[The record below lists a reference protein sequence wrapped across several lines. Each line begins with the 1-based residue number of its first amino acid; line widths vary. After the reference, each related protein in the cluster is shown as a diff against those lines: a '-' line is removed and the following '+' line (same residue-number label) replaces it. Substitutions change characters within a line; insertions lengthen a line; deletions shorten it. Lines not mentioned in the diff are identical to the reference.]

1 MIDKKDNPT
10 KKFRINSGSTEEDRV
25 KRIEAIERMTNS
37 SLTELAT
44 TTYSSKEVEGN
55 IESYLGSI
63 EIPVGLA
70 GPIKMIHDNGELEDI
85 YAPVATNEGALIASM
100 TRGAYA
106 ISLSG
111 GFDSKVI
118 RQRMSRCPMFCFKNM
133 RSATVFSEWIN
144 KNFDSIKKETQ
155 KYSNHANLVEV
166 IPQIFGKNIHLRFE
180 FETGDASGQNM
191 TTTCTWNA
199 CLWIENKYNS
209 QTKIEQNIL
218 SHAIEANG
226 SSDKKLSSR
235 SMISTRGIRVVAE
248 CHFPERVLKRVLKV
262 SSQDIIDLY
271 IKANPMAV
279 NDGMSGYNVNTA
291 NAIAAFFASTGQ
303 DLACIHES
311 SAGILQVEKT
321 EEGLY
326 MAITLPSLVI
336 GTIGGGTG
344 LKGPKEILKIL
355 KCNGPGTVQR
365 LAKIIAGYALGL
377 ELSTMSAIMSG
388 HFATSHERL
397 GRNRPIELL
406 KEHELNLEFF
416 QKNLNISNIQSVQ
429 LNQEMEIKNGI
440 VSEVTSKVSKKPIG
454 FYPFTM
460 TIDEKHID
468 TVLKLK
474 PLDEEILLGFEIIAG
489 LVSNDLKLAFSTWKK
504 KNAFINSHNKEVEA
518 YKSLNQS
525 HPQYI
530 PKLYGTTKI
539 VDREIY
545 AIAKE
550 YLNSKDITH
559 FNTENNPSVW
569 TYDNKLN
576 VIKAIAEIH
585 SDYFQLPNHFATSNL
600 NLEEKINLIPFYQET
615 TEQAFMAL
623 EWFTAEEKDWFN
635 KINLDLSK
643 WYKDY
648 LELPKTFI
656 HNDFSPRNIC
666 LRKNGTPCFYDWE
679 LCEIAPP
686 QRDFIEFMAFTQ
698 DGQTDFK
705 EFEKLSRI
713 HFNEFINATNLDI
726 NFHQWQMGLLVS
738 SYDFLIDR
746 LSFYMIGN
754 IINQYKFL
762 KRVYFSTKS
771 IIQYLEST
779 YCKT

>member
-1 MIDKKDNPT
+1 MIDKKQTKT
-10 KKFRINSGSTEEDRV
+10 KKLRISSGSTEEDRIN
-25 KRIEAIERMTNS
+25 RLEAIGRMTNDS
-37 SLTELAT
+37 ITHLGT
-44 TTYSSKEVEGN
+44 TSYSNKEVQGN
-55 IESYLGSI
+55 IESYLGTI

-70 GPIKMIHDNGELEDI
+70 GPIKMIHEDGRLEDI
-85 YAPVATNEGALIASM
+85 YAPVATNEGALVASM

-106 ISLSG
+106 IGLSG

-118 RQRMSRCPMFCFKNM
+118 KQRMSRCPMFCFANM
-133 RSATVFSEWIN
+133 RSASYFSDWIAQN
-144 KNFDSIKKETQ
+144 FTNIKNETK

-166 IPQIFGKNIHLRFE
+166 VPQIFGKNIHLRFE

-199 CLWIENKYNS
+199 CLWIEKKYNS
-209 QTKIEQNIL
+209 EVNSENSIL

-235 SMISTRGIRVVAE
+235 SMINTRGTRVIAE
-248 CHFPERVLKRVLKV
+248 CHFPEKVLKRVLKV

-321 EEGLY
+321 DSGLY

-336 GTIGGGTG
+336 GTVGGGTG

-355 KCNGPGTVQR
+355 KCDGTGTVNR

-406 KEHELNLEFF
+406 KEHELNLDFF
-416 QKNLNISNIQSVQ
+416 SNQLNIKNIQSVD
-429 LNQEMEIKNGI
+429 LNQQMEIKNGI

-460 TIDEKHID
+460 IIKDKNVD

-474 PLDEEILLGFEIIAG
+474 PLDDEILLGFEIIAG
-489 LVSNDLKLAFSTWKK
+489 LVSNDLKLAFSEWKPR
-504 KNAFINSHNKEVEA
+504 NAFINSHNKEIDA
-518 YKSLNQS
+518 YKALNQS

-530 PKLYGTTKI
+530 PKLFGTTKI

-550 YLNSKDITH
+550 FLNEQSVTH
-559 FNTENNPSVW
+559 FNTENSPAEW
-569 TYDNKLN
+569 TFENKKN
-576 VIKAIAEIH
+576 VLSAIGEIH
-585 SDYFQLPNHFATSNL
+585 ADYYQSTINFVTSNL
-600 NLEEKINLIPFYQET
+600 KLEEKIKLIPFYKEITQ
-615 TEQAFMAL
+615 QAFIAL
-623 EWFTAEEKDWFN
+623 EWFTSEEKEWFN
-635 KINLDLSK
+635 KINESLPN
-643 WYKDY
+643 WYQDY
-648 LELPKTFI
+648 RNLPMTFI

-666 LRKNGTPCFYDWE
+666 IRKNGTPCFYDWE
-679 LCEIAPP
+679 LCELAPP

-698 DGQTDFK
+698 NDIKNFE
-705 EFEKLSRI
+705 EFETLSKI
-713 HFNEFINATNLDI
+713 HYTEFKNATGVDLTYEE
-726 NFHQWQMGLLVS
+726 WQKGLLAA